1 MAENYSLNSS
11 FGLNVSHQGTKKQ
24 PTPQNSNVEAFS
36 KSVGEFVDSMTS
48 YVAKYE
54 NVFNGNV
61 ENEINMY
68 SRQAMIVGMN
78 LKASDNTIRKFDM
91 NI

>member
-1 MAENYSLNSS
+1 MAENYSLNSR
-11 FGLNVSHQGTKKQ
+11 FGLNVSSQGTQTKQ
-24 PTPQNSNVEAFS
+24 QPKEKNDVS
-36 KSVGEFVDSMTS
+36 KSVGDFVDSMTS

-54 NVFNGNV
+54 DVFNGKV
-61 ENEINMY
+61 EREINMY

-78 LKASDNTIRKFDM
+78 LRAGEEKRNFDM

>member
-1 MAENYSLNSS
+1 MAENYSLGSR
-11 FGLNVSHQGTKKQ
+11 FGFNVSQQGAKAPTVQ
-24 PTPQNSNVEAFS
+24 PKEVIQESVENIFES
-36 KSVGEFVDSMTS
+36 ITG

-54 NVFNGNV
+54 NVFNGDV
-61 ENEINMY
+61 EKEIGMY

-78 LKASDNTIRKFDM
+78 LKSADKNHRNFDM

>member
-1 MAENYSLNSS
+1 MAENYNLGSK
-11 FGLNVSHQGTKKQ
+11 FGLNVSSKGNKLQSAEVKKAETEKTA
-24 PTPQNSNVEAFS
+24 PNLF
-36 KSVGEFVDSMTS
+36 DSMTG

-54 NVFNGNV
+54 NVFNGEV
-61 ENEINMY
+61 AEEINMY

-78 LKASDNTIRKFDM
+78 LKAAEQKRSFDM